1 MNRYVRP
8 LTEEERQELEKF
20 VWSSVWRIARRG
32 RAILL
37 SDQGFTIKRLA
48 VIFGVSERT
57 IRNWLDAYEAEG
69 IQGLQDAPRSGRPRS
84 TTPEQDERIS
94 QIVDQGP
101 AVLGC
106 LMTVWTV
113 VSLCAHLA
121 GLGIQIGP
129 ATLRRRLHELEF
141 RWRRPRWATK
151 RRDPQG
157 STRMQL
163 IGQAIW
169 HATPG
174 SHFLV
179 GDETKVQHLPVLR
192 AMWMRVATQFR
203 IPTPAD
209 NRYFHIFGVL
219 NILTGGFTYAFF
231 SKQNRLTFIAFL
243 EQILLAYPTG
253 PIILILDQAKYHTA
267 KDVAKWLDKHP
278 RITVLW
284 LPKYAPQLNPVE
296 KIWWYLKQ
304 KVAANHCYPFIEDL
318 MHAAKTFL
326 DQLNGEQVLR
336 LTSLLP
342 EETSA

>member
-8 LTEEERQELEKF
+8 LTEAERQELEDF

-37 SDQGFTIKRLA
+37 SDQGFTIKQLA

-57 IRNWLDAYEAEG
+57 IRNWLDAYEAAG
-69 IQGLQDAPRSGRPRS
+69 AQGLQDAPRSGRPCS
-84 TTPEQDERIS
+84 TTPKQDERIA
-94 QIVDQGP
+94 QIVEKGP

-113 VSLCAHLA
+113 VSLRAHLA

-129 ATLRRRLHELEF
+129 ATLRRRLHELKF
-141 RWRRPRWATK
+141 RWRRPRWAVM

-163 IGQAIW
+163 IAQAIW
-169 HATPG
+169 NATPDT
-174 SHFLV
+174 HILV

-192 AMWMRVATQFR
+192 AMWMRIAAQFR
-203 IPTPAD
+203 IPTPED
-209 NRYFHIFGVL
+209 NRHFHIFGVF
-219 NILTGGFTYAFF
+219 NILTGGLTYAFF
-231 SKQNRLTFIAFL
+231 HKQNRLTFIEFL
-243 EQILLAYPTG
+243 EQIRLAYPTG
-253 PIILILDQAKYHTA
+253 PILLIVDQARYHTA
-267 KDVAKWLDKHP
+267 KDVLKWLDKHS
-278 RITVLW
+278 RLTVLW

-296 KIWWYLKQ
+296 KIWWYVKQ
-304 KVAANHCYPFIEDL
+304 KVAANHCYPAIEDL
-318 MHAAKTFL
+318 MDAVKTFL
-326 DQLNGEQVLR
+326 DQLHSERILQ

-342 EETSA
+342 EETFA